1 MSKHLF
7 YSPFWMEMSLKSITT
22 FLCLI
27 KYRIELKKCILLTM
41 QKRLS
46 SLHSLLFSQ
55 NTLLAPYD
63 GNISF
68 CPFDDVNNNFYKF
81 SSVPRTNSVFSE
93 ATCICF
99 LWLFSILPLVVLTR
113 PLILSCIFLL
123 NDEDL
128 TSWM

>member
-1 MSKHLF
+1 
-7 YSPFWMEMSLKSITT
+7 MSLKSITT

-68 CPFDDVNNNFYKF
+68 CPFDDVNNNFSIMWENICKNAKDKNKAELFKKQAYVLETIRSKYIQT
-81 SSVPRTNSVFSE
+81 VLTKKQEKVHWNFSE
-93 ATCICF
+93 PKH
-99 LWLFSILPLVVLTR
+99 WY
-113 PLILSCIFLL
+113 
-123 NDEDL
+123 
-128 TSWM
+128 